1 MKTHVYANGLE
12 IAGKAVG
19 GDGVSPQAFPD
30 PCWSPPGPPAGP
42 VVIPYPNTCYASSI
56 KNGTS
61 TVFIVGKE
69 VAIEDHSYFATSTG
83 NEPATQAFPKGVAT
97 HVITGKAYFT
107 QWSFDVIF
115 EGYGVPRHT
124 DLVSHNHG
132 SMPSN
137 TPVFPYISRG
147 WGSHD
152 CAKEEKKIERACA
165 PEKDH
170 SDTRKELK
178 KKSRFSALLK
188 AGRKNS
194 GDKKNPHWT
203 DDHCD
208 GLEINLGGPKGVQ
221 NAMDYA
227 KQMQEAYK
235 NLPGE
240 LDLLKN
246 LRGEL
251 QDMAT
256 RAGAKAAGKWVA
268 KAGGKQLLGSSVPA
282 WGNAVMGV
290 WSVVD
295 GVMAI
300 GDVNE
305 IRRVAIESIEK
316 LNVLEKEAGRLQ
328 SLAAEFNGFDKLSP
342 QEQLAKAQKIGSE
355 GQDLLATLND
365 CTRARKCNLVPKSK
379 KDGNRKVETAD
390 GKGCCPGQTGH
401 HLIYGAMMDGVSCP
415 GYEYST
421 APTVCVEGF
430 SQNHGSHGRVHDLM
444 DRETQMLARN
454 NKLQGGTMSMKEA
467 IDSAVKSHQEA
478 FPMSR
483 CSPKCIRAQLENY
496 YNCPGA
502 RPKALNKN
510 GHPPAPDA
518 GNNSDD

>member
-1 MKTHVYANGLE
+1 
-12 IAGKAVG
+12 
-19 GDGVSPQAFPD
+19 
-30 PCWSPPGPPAGP
+30 
-42 VVIPYPNTCYASSI
+42 
-56 KNGTS
+56 
-61 TVFIVGKE
+61 
-69 VAIEDHSYFATSTG
+69 
-83 NEPATQAFPKGVAT
+83 
-97 HVITGKAYFT
+97 
-107 QWSFDVIF
+107 
-115 EGYGVPRHT
+115 
-124 DLVSHNHG
+124 
-132 SMPSN
+132 
-137 TPVFPYISRG
+137 
-147 WGSHD
+147 
-152 CAKEEKKIERACA
+152 
-165 PEKDH
+165 
-170 SDTRKELK
+170 
-178 KKSRFSALLK
+178 
-188 AGRKNS
+188 
-194 GDKKNPHWT
+194 
-203 DDHCD
+203 
-208 GLEINLGGPKGVQ
+208 
-221 NAMDYA
+221 
-227 KQMQEAYK
+227 MQEAYK

-268 KAGGKQLLGSSVPA
+268 KAGGKQLVGSSVPA
-282 WGNAVMGV
+282 WGNALMGV

-305 IRRVAIESIEK
+305 IRRVAVESIEK
-316 LNVLEKEAGRLQ
+316 LNVLEKEANRLK
-328 SLAAEFNGFDKLSP
+328 SLAAEFEGFDKLSEK
-342 QEQLAKAQKIGSE
+342 EQLAKAQKIGSE

-510 GHPPAPDA
+510 GKAPAPDA